1 MNLSSLIP
9 DCQSVLNL
17 IRINLPVLSSRL
29 QSPPASFFL
38 ITICSGSLQIGCSW

>member
-17 IRINLPVLSSRL
+17 IRINLPDLWC
-29 QSPPASFFL
+29 AGND
-38 ITICSGSLQIGCSW
+38 TIEVKCGLTFA